1 MEKID
6 RIESTAVQNISKV
19 QNTPQNKP
27 VSETFRG
34 KLEEI
39 RQENIREELKILYD
53 KIEAISSRL
62 KEKLFIEDLLEY
74 KRTVR
79 EFLNITINNSHIFYK
94 ENSLDRRGRHRVYSL
109 VKKVDNELDE
119 LTRDFLNIEK
129 NRIKILKRLD
139 DIRGMLIDI
148 LT

>member
-1 MEKID
+1 MD